1 MSYIYYTVGVLG
13 IDAWFETIKYGDRL
27 IQCHLSSTGKLKEIK
42 WSLRAQIYIWNI
54 LVDKQNF
61 NYGYFEMI
69 GLEN

>member
-42 WSLRAQIYIWNI
+42 WSLRAQIYI
-54 LVDKQNF
+54 
-61 NYGYFEMI
+61 
-69 GLEN
+69 